1 MTDEPTFR
9 PLGQLAANIFKR
21 LEDDQRRILMER
33 WLGPDKPKP
42 QDDKQGERKL

>member
-9 PLGQLAANIFKR
+9 PLGHLAANLLKP
-21 LEDDQRRILMER
+21 LEDERRIAMER